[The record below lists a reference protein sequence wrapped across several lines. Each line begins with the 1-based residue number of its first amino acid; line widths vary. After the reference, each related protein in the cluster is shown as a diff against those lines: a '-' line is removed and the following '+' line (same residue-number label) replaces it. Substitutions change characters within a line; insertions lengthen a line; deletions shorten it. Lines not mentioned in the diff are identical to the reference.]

1 MDTLKVIPLRPDLW
15 ALDEVGKTIMYVING
30 RDKALLV
37 DTGFAGRKKLLWKTV
52 TATWIMTPV
61 TINSHGFT
69 WEDMM
74 NRKHISS

>member
-37 DTGFAGRKKLLWKTV
+37 DTGFGLSDLRR
-52 TATWIMTPV
+52 I
-61 TINSHGFT
+61 G
-69 WEDMM
+69 
-74 NRKHISS
+74 